1 MYNVTHTQNINYD
14 ISIST
19 YTYDILGYA
28 FALKSGSG
36 ARHIYMTGSVGR
48 GTALRGALA
57 FFVVVVW
64 NSSGQTGTCHILRT

>member
-1 MYNVTHTQNINYD
+1 MFISAFPMGAVLNYCKALEVHDLANYDNMYNVTHTQNINYD

-36 ARHIYMTGSVGR
+36 ARQISDRY
-48 GTALRGALA
+48 
-57 FFVVVVW
+57 
-64 NSSGQTGTCHILRT
+64 